1 MKFNCFSYIMIKPLS
16 LYIGLRYTRAKKR
29 NHFISFITLL
39 SMLGIALGI
48 LVLITV
54 LSVMNGFDEQIQE
67 KVFQM
72 VPSVT
77 VTDIANDLSATA
89 DALSDIQRLPNVKA
103 VEPYVSGQGILREG
117 NINSP
122 VYLMGITPNYPKSIV
137 QLEDKLISGS
147 FSRLTPGSF
156 NIVLGEAAASQLG
169 AMVGDKVIL
178 LTPQLNW
185 SLAGVMPRLKRFT
198 IVGIFHAGAGFGYDD
213 GLALIN
219 IQDAQTLYD
228 MPDKWS
234 GFHLQLYHPYQFA
247 SVAEQ
252 LYPMLPP
259 SAQVSSW
266 AQQYGSFFRA
276 IAMEKTM
283 MFFILLLI
291 IMIAVFNLV
300 SMQVMLVNEKS
311 SDIAILRTLG
321 ASSGM
326 IMRVFLIQGMLIGAM
341 GVLLGLVLGIT
352 LATHV
357 TPVVNTIQNIFHVQ
371 FISADIYFLDYLP
384 SKLVWSDVW
393 RIILVTLGLCLLATL
408 YPAYRASK
416 VNPAEALRYE

>member
-1 MKFNCFSYIMIKPLS
+1 MIWPLS

-29 NHFISFITLL
+29 NHFISFITLF
-39 SMLGIALGI
+39 SILGITLGV

-54 LSVMNGFDEQIQE
+54 LSVMNGFDEQIKN

-77 VTDIANDLSATA
+77 VTDVANNLSG
-89 DALSDIQRLPNVKA
+89 DSNLLSQIRQLPNVKA

-117 NINSP
+117 NTNSP
-122 VYLMGITPNYPKSIV
+122 VYLMGITPNYPKTIV
-137 QLEDKLISGS
+137 ALQDKLIAGS
-147 FSRLTPGSF
+147 FSDLTPGSF

-169 AMVGDKVIL
+169 AMIGDKVLL

-185 SLAGVMPRLKRFT
+185 SIAGVMPRLKRFT
-198 IVGIFHAGAGFGYDD
+198 VVGIFHAGAGFGYDD
-213 GLALIN
+213 GLALVD
-219 IQDAQTLYD
+219 IQDAQTLYQ
-228 MPDKWS
+228 MPGKWS
-234 GFHLQLYHPYQFA
+234 GFQMQLTHPYQFE
-247 SVAEQ
+247 SVETQ
-252 LYPMLPP
+252 LYPLLPA
-259 SAQVSSW
+259 SAQINSW
-266 AQQYGSFFRA
+266 ASQYGSFFRA

-291 IMIAVFNLV
+291 IMIAIFNLV
-300 SMQVMLVNEKS
+300 SMQVMLVNDKS

-321 ASSGM
+321 ASSGT
-326 IMRVFLIQGMLIGAM
+326 IMRVFLVQGTIIGGM
-341 GVLLGLVLGIT
+341 GTLLGVVLGIA
-352 LATHV
+352 LALNV
-357 TPVVNTIQNIFHVQ
+357 TPVVNTIQNIFGVQ

-384 SKLVWSDVW
+384 SKLMWSDVM
-393 RIILVTLGLCLLATL
+393 RIVSVTFGLCFLATL